1 MIIDILGTIL
11 LTVVTVSIT
20 IVFLCICV
28 IGLAVLDFALDSDIK
43 GALVKWLGPRHFLK
57 KLRIKML
64 QLMNKI
70 DKPEENDIP
79 LGKTA
84 EDWQPDEDYNKE
96 IKDLLGQVIDKE

>member
-1 MIIDILGTIL
+1 MNLIGNIVWFFMS
-11 LTVVTVSIT
+11 LTVIVMFLCVTV
-20 IVFLCICV
+20 V
-28 IGLAVLDFALDSDIK
+28 GLAVLDYALDSDIK